1 MEKTVNNVVEVN
13 ETMEINEETMT
24 LPTAE
29 EYKEIAKKNV
39 INVIGEYSHPK
50 YQCPNCEDGE
60 MYKDPATVLN
70 AIPVQYAYNCDKC
83 GYTENQLA

>member
-1 MEKTVNNVVEVN
+1 MEKIMNNVNN
-13 ETMEINEETMT
+13 ETMENEVTMT

-50 YQCPNCEDGE
+50 YQCPNCEGGE
-60 MYKDPATVLN
+60 MYKDPSTVIN

-83 GYTENQLA
+83 GYSENLLN